1 MIYLILAMLLFSFN
15 NVLWKKNLLNISVNL
30 LMTYRSFF
38 TSILAISFLFYF
50 HDLTE
55 FSFIQIS
62 RTLTAA
68 ILGLVGLYS
77 MLTLYKKASLQWAA
91 IYNLLGIIF
100 TILYLWIF
108 KKFDIKSSFLGI
120 FIITIGFIF
129 YIYTKKKST
138 LKINLKQHLLLV
150 LMTLCFGT
158 AAILNWEN
166 LNQKIPVIFIIANQE
181 VLVFI
186 CGIVLLFL
194 QRKRRRRRSSIQ
206 LLSIFQKYFYRVLL
220 MSIVILLGLFFSF
233 LGLEITNPIIS
244 GVLFLASPLT
254 TILFSAYF
262 FKEKIKVTDWIAIGV
277 ISFGAFLVHLQT
289 T

>member
-15 NVLWKKNLLNISVNL
+15 NVLWKKNLLNISVSL

-62 RTLTAA
+62 RTLTTA
-68 ILGLVGLYS
+68 ILGLVGLFS

-100 TILYLWIF
+100 TTLYLWIF
-108 KKFDIKSSFLGI
+108 KEFDIKSYFLGI

-166 LNQKIPVIFIIANQE
+166 LNQKIPVILIIANQE

-194 QRKRRRRRSSIQ
+194 ERRKRRSSIQ

-277 ISFGAFLVHLQT
+277 ISFGAFLLHLQT

>member
-15 NVLWKKNLLNISVNL
+15 NVLWKKNLLNISVSL

-62 RTLTAA
+62 RTLTTA
-68 ILGLVGLYS
+68 ILGLVGLFS

-100 TILYLWIF
+100 TTLYLWIF
-108 KKFDIKSSFLGI
+108 KEFDIKSSFLGI

-166 LNQKIPVIFIIANQE
+166 LNQKIPVILIIANQE
-181 VLVFI
+181 ILVFI

-194 QRKRRRRRSSIQ
+194 ERRKRRSSIQ

-277 ISFGAFLVHLQT
+277 ISFGAFLLHLQT

>member
-15 NVLWKKNLLNISVNL
+15 NVLWKKNLANISVSL

-62 RTLTAA
+62 RTFTAA

-100 TILYLWIF
+100 TILYLWLF
-108 KKFDIKSSFLGI
+108 KKLDIKSSFLGI
-120 FIITIGFIF
+120 FIVTIGFIF

-150 LMTLCFGT
+150 LMTLCFGS

-166 LNQKIPVIFIIANQE
+166 LNQKIPIILIIANQE
-181 VLVFI
+181 ILVFI

-194 QRKRRRRRSSIQ
+194 ERRKRRSSIQ

-277 ISFGAFLVHLQT
+277 IAFGAFSLHLQT

>member
-15 NVLWKKNLLNISVNL
+15 NVLWKKNLLNISVSL

-62 RTLTAA
+62 RTSTTA
-68 ILGLVGLYS
+68 ILGLVGLFS

-100 TILYLWIF
+100 TTLYLWIF
-108 KKFDIKSSFLGI
+108 KNFDIKSSFLGI

-166 LNQKIPVIFIIANQE
+166 LNQKIPVILIIANQE

-194 QRKRRRRRSSIQ
+194 ERRKRRSSIQ

-277 ISFGAFLVHLQT
+277 ISFGAFLLHLQT

>member
-15 NVLWKKNLLNISVNL
+15 NVLWKKNLLNISVSL

-62 RTLTAA
+62 RTFTAA

-100 TILYLWIF
+100 TTLYLWIF
-108 KKFDIKSSFLGI
+108 KEFDIKSSFLGI

-166 LNQKIPVIFIIANQE
+166 LNQKIPVILIIANQE

-194 QRKRRRRRSSIQ
+194 ERRKRRSSIQ

-277 ISFGAFLVHLQT
+277 ISFGAFLLHLQT

>member
-15 NVLWKKNLLNISVNL
+15 NVLWKKNLLNISVSL

-50 HDLTE
+50 YDVTE
-55 FSFIQIS
+55 FSFIQIF
-62 RTLTAA
+62 RTLTTAV
-68 ILGLVGLYS
+68 LGLVGLFS

-100 TILYLWIF
+100 TTLYLWIF
-108 KKFDIKSSFLGI
+108 KNFDIKSSFLGI

-138 LKINLKQHLLLV
+138 LKINLKQHLLLI

-166 LNQKIPVIFIIANQE
+166 LNQKIPVILIIANQE
-181 VLVFI
+181 ILVFI

-194 QRKRRRRRSSIQ
+194 QRRRRNSSIQ

-262 FKEKIKVTDWIAIGV
+262 FKENIKVTDWIAIGV
-277 ISFGAFLVHLQT
+277 ISFGAFLLHLQT

>member
-1 MIYLILAMLLFSFN
+1 MIYLIIAIILFSFN
-15 NVLWKKNLLNISVNL
+15 NVLWKKNLANISVGL

-38 TSILAISFLFYF
+38 TSILAISFLFFF
-50 HDLTE
+50 HDVTE

-62 RTLTAA
+62 RTFTAA

-100 TILYLWIF
+100 TILYLWLF
-108 KKFDIKSSFLGI
+108 KKLDIKSSFLGI
-120 FIITIGFIF
+120 FIVTIGFIF

-150 LMTLCFGT
+150 LMTLCFGS

-166 LNQKIPVIFIIANQE
+166 LNQKIPIILIIANQE
-181 VLVFI
+181 ILVFI

-194 QRKRRRRRSSIQ
+194 QTRRRRSSIQ

-233 LGLEITNPIIS
+233 LGLEITNPMIS

-262 FKEKIKVTDWIAIGV
+262 FRETIKVTDWIAIGV
-277 ISFGAFLVHLQT
+277 IAFGAFLLHLQT

>member
-15 NVLWKKNLLNISVNL
+15 NVLWKKNLLNISVSL

-62 RTLTAA
+62 RTLTTA
-68 ILGLVGLYS
+68 ILGLVGLFS

-100 TILYLWIF
+100 TTLYLWIF
-108 KKFDIKSSFLGI
+108 KELDIKSSFLGI

-138 LKINLKQHLLLV
+138 LKINLKHHLLLV

-166 LNQKIPVIFIIANQE
+166 LNQKIPVILIIANQE

-194 QRKRRRRRSSIQ
+194 ERRKRRSSIQ

-277 ISFGAFLVHLQT
+277 ISFGAFLLHLQT

>member
-1 MIYLILAMLLFSFN
+1 
-15 NVLWKKNLLNISVNL
+15 
-30 LMTYRSFF
+30 
-38 TSILAISFLFYF
+38 LAISFLFYF

-62 RTLTAA
+62 RTLTTA
-68 ILGLVGLYS
+68 ILGLVGLFS

-100 TILYLWIF
+100 TTLYLWIF
-108 KKFDIKSSFLGI
+108 KEFDIKSSFLGI

-166 LNQKIPVIFIIANQE
+166 LNQKIPVILIIANQE

-194 QRKRRRRRSSIQ
+194 ERRKRRSSIQ

-277 ISFGAFLVHLQT
+277 ISFGAFLLHLQT

>member
-1 MIYLILAMLLFSFN
+1 M
-15 NVLWKKNLLNISVNL
+15 NISVSL

-62 RTLTAA
+62 RTLTTA
-68 ILGLVGLYS
+68 ILGLVGLFS

-100 TILYLWIF
+100 TTLYLWIF
-108 KKFDIKSSFLGI
+108 KEFDIKSSFLGI

-166 LNQKIPVIFIIANQE
+166 LNQKIPVILIIANQE

-194 QRKRRRRRSSIQ
+194 ERRKRRSSIQ

-277 ISFGAFLVHLQT
+277 ISFGAFLLHLQT

>member
-15 NVLWKKNLLNISVNL
+15 NVLWKKNLLNISVSL

-62 RTLTAA
+62 RTLTTA
-68 ILGLVGLYS
+68 ILGLVGLFS

-100 TILYLWIF
+100 TTLYLWIF
-108 KKFDIKSSFLGI
+108 KELDIKSSFLGI

-138 LKINLKQHLLLV
+138 LKINLKQNLLLV

-166 LNQKIPVIFIIANQE
+166 LNQKIPVILIIANQE

-194 QRKRRRRRSSIQ
+194 ERRKRRSSIQ

-277 ISFGAFLVHLQT
+277 ISFGAFLLHLQT

>member
-15 NVLWKKNLLNISVNL
+15 NVLWKKNLLNISVSL

-62 RTLTAA
+62 RTLTTA
-68 ILGLVGLYS
+68 ILGLVGLFS

-100 TILYLWIF
+100 TTLYLWIF
-108 KKFDIKSSFLGI
+108 KEFDIKSSFLGI

-166 LNQKIPVIFIIANQE
+166 LNQKIPVILIIANQE

-194 QRKRRRRRSSIQ
+194 ERRKRRSSIQ

-277 ISFGAFLVHLQT
+277 ISFGAFLLHLQT

>member
-15 NVLWKKNLLNISVNL
+15 NVLWKKNLLNISVSL

-62 RTLTAA
+62 RTSTTA
-68 ILGLVGLYS
+68 ILGLVGLFS

-100 TILYLWIF
+100 TTLYLWIF
-108 KKFDIKSSFLGI
+108 KEFDIKSSFLGI

-166 LNQKIPVIFIIANQE
+166 LNQKIPVILIIANQE

-194 QRKRRRRRSSIQ
+194 ERRKRRSSIQ

-277 ISFGAFLVHLQT
+277 IAFGAFSLHLQT

>member
-15 NVLWKKNLLNISVNL
+15 NVLWKKNLLNISVSL

-62 RTLTAA
+62 RTLTTA
-68 ILGLVGLYS
+68 ILGLVGLFS

-100 TILYLWIF
+100 TILYLWLF
-108 KKFDIKSSFLGI
+108 KKLDIKSSFLGI
-120 FIITIGFIF
+120 FIVTIGFIF

-150 LMTLCFGT
+150 LMTLCFGS

-166 LNQKIPVIFIIANQE
+166 LNQKIPIILIIANQE
-181 VLVFI
+181 ILVFI

-194 QRKRRRRRSSIQ
+194 QTRRRRSSIQ

-233 LGLEITNPIIS
+233 LGLEITNPMIS

-262 FKEKIKVTDWIAIGV
+262 FRETIKVTDWIAIGV
-277 ISFGAFLVHLQT
+277 IAFGAFLLHLQT

>member
-1 MIYLILAMLLFSFN
+1 MLLFSFN
-15 NVLWKKNLLNISVNL
+15 NVLWKKNLLNISVSL

-62 RTLTAA
+62 RTLTTA
-68 ILGLVGLYS
+68 ILGLVGLFS

-100 TILYLWIF
+100 TTLYLWIF
-108 KKFDIKSSFLGI
+108 KELDIKSSFLGI

-138 LKINLKQHLLLV
+138 LKINLKHHLLLV

-166 LNQKIPVIFIIANQE
+166 LNQKIPVILIIANQE

-194 QRKRRRRRSSIQ
+194 ERRKRRSSIQ

-277 ISFGAFLVHLQT
+277 ISFGAFLLHLQT

>member
-15 NVLWKKNLLNISVNL
+15 NVLWKKNLLNISVSL

-62 RTLTAA
+62 RTLTTA
-68 ILGLVGLYS
+68 ILGLVGLFS

-100 TILYLWIF
+100 TTLYLWIF
-108 KKFDIKSSFLGI
+108 KELDIKSSFLGI

-166 LNQKIPVIFIIANQE
+166 LNQKIPVILIIANQE

-194 QRKRRRRRSSIQ
+194 ERRKRRSSIQ

-233 LGLEITNPIIS
+233 LGLEITNPMIS

-262 FKEKIKVTDWIAIGV
+262 FRETIKVTDWIAIGV
-277 ISFGAFLVHLQT
+277 ISFGAFLLHLQT

>member
-15 NVLWKKNLLNISVNL
+15 NVLWKKNLLNISVSL

-62 RTLTAA
+62 RTLTTA
-68 ILGLVGLYS
+68 ILGLVGLFS

-100 TILYLWIF
+100 TTLYLWIF
-108 KKFDIKSSFLGI
+108 KELDIKSSFLGI

-166 LNQKIPVIFIIANQE
+166 LNQKIPVILIIANQE

-194 QRKRRRRRSSIQ
+194 ERRKRRSSIQ

-277 ISFGAFLVHLQT
+277 ISFGAFLLHLQT

>member
-15 NVLWKKNLLNISVNL
+15 NVLWKKNLLNISVSL

-62 RTLTAA
+62 RTLTTA
-68 ILGLVGLYS
+68 ILGLVGLFS

-100 TILYLWIF
+100 TTLYLWIF
-108 KKFDIKSSFLGI
+108 KEFDIKSSFLGI

-166 LNQKIPVIFIIANQE
+166 LNQKIPVILIIANQE

-194 QRKRRRRRSSIQ
+194 ERRKRRSSIQ

-262 FKEKIKVTDWIAIGV
+262 FKEKIKVTDWIAIAV
-277 ISFGAFLVHLQT
+277 IAFGAFLLHLQT

>member
-194 QRKRRRRRSSIQ
+194 QRKRRRSSIQ

>member
-1 MIYLILAMLLFSFN
+1 
-15 NVLWKKNLLNISVNL
+15 
-30 LMTYRSFF
+30 MTYRSFF

-50 HDLTE
+50 HDLSE

-62 RTLTAA
+62 RTFTAA
-68 ILGLVGLYS
+68 ILGIVGLFS
-77 MLTLYKKASLQWAA
+77 MLTLYKKTSLQWAA

-108 KKFDIKSSFLGI
+108 KKFDIKSSFLSI
-120 FIITIGFIF
+120 FIIIIGFIF
-129 YIYTKKKST
+129 YLCTNKNSS
-138 LKINLKQHLLLV
+138 LKINLKQHLLLI

-158 AAILNWEN
+158 ATILNWEN
-166 LNQKIPVIFIIANQE
+166 LNQNIPAIFIIANQE
-181 VLVFI
+181 VLVFT
-186 CGIVLLFL
+186 CGTALLFL
-194 QRKRRRRRSSIQ
+194 QKKLREPLQ
-206 LLSIFQKYFYRVLL
+206 LALTLKKYYYRVLL
-220 MSIVILLGLFFSF
+220 MSLVIFLGLLFSF

-262 FKEKIKVTDWIAIGV
+262 FKEKIKVTDWIAISV
-277 ISFGAFLVHLQT
+277 IAFGAFSLHLKT

>member
-15 NVLWKKNLLNISVNL
+15 NVLWKKNLVNISVSL

-100 TILYLWIF
+100 TILYLWLF
-108 KKFDIKSSFLGI
+108 KKLDIKSSFLGI
-120 FIITIGFIF
+120 FIVTIGFIF

-277 ISFGAFLVHLQT
+277 ISFGAFLLHLQT

>member
-15 NVLWKKNLLNISVNL
+15 NVLWKKNLLNISVSL

-62 RTLTAA
+62 RTLTTA
-68 ILGLVGLYS
+68 ILGLVGLFS

-100 TILYLWIF
+100 TTLYLWIF

-166 LNQKIPVIFIIANQE
+166 LNQKIPVILIIANQE

-194 QRKRRRRRSSIQ
+194 ERRKRRSSIQ

-277 ISFGAFLVHLQT
+277 ISFGAFLLHLQT

>member
-1 MIYLILAMLLFSFN
+1 MIYLIIAIILFSFN
-15 NVLWKKNLLNISVNL
+15 NVLWKKNLANISVSL

-62 RTLTAA
+62 RTFTAA

-100 TILYLWIF
+100 TILYLWLF
-108 KKFDIKSSFLGI
+108 KKLDIKSSFLGI
-120 FIITIGFIF
+120 FIVTIGFIF

-150 LMTLCFGT
+150 LMTLCFGS

-166 LNQKIPVIFIIANQE
+166 LNQKIPIILIIANQE
-181 VLVFI
+181 ILVFI

-194 QRKRRRRRSSIQ
+194 ERRKRRSSIQ

-233 LGLEITNPIIS
+233 LGLEITNPMIS

-262 FKEKIKVTDWIAIGV
+262 FRETIKVTDWIAIGV
-277 ISFGAFLVHLQT
+277 IAFGAFLLHLQT

>member
-1 MIYLILAMLLFSFN
+1 
-15 NVLWKKNLLNISVNL
+15 
-30 LMTYRSFF
+30 
-38 TSILAISFLFYF
+38 LAISFLFYF

-62 RTLTAA
+62 RTLTTA
-68 ILGLVGLYS
+68 ILGLVGLFS

-100 TILYLWIF
+100 TTLYLWIF
-108 KKFDIKSSFLGI
+108 KEFDIKSSFLGI

-138 LKINLKQHLLLV
+138 LKINLKHHLLLV

-166 LNQKIPVIFIIANQE
+166 LNQKIPVILIIANQE

-194 QRKRRRRRSSIQ
+194 ERRKRRSSIQ

-277 ISFGAFLVHLQT
+277 ISFGAFLLHLQT

>member
-68 ILGLVGLYS
+68 MLGLVGLYS

-150 LMTLCFGT
+150 LMTVCFGT

-194 QRKRRRRRSSIQ
+194 QRKRRRRSSIQ

-277 ISFGAFLVHLQT
+277 ISFGAFLLYLQT

>member
-1 MIYLILAMLLFSFN
+1 
-15 NVLWKKNLLNISVNL
+15 
-30 LMTYRSFF
+30 
-38 TSILAISFLFYF
+38 LAISFLFYF

-62 RTLTAA
+62 RTLTTA
-68 ILGLVGLYS
+68 ILGLVGLFS

-100 TILYLWIF
+100 TTLYLWIF
-108 KKFDIKSSFLGI
+108 KELDIKSSFLGI

-166 LNQKIPVIFIIANQE
+166 LNQKIPVILIIANQE

-194 QRKRRRRRSSIQ
+194 ERRKRRSSIQ

-277 ISFGAFLVHLQT
+277 ISFGAFLLHLQT

>member
-15 NVLWKKNLLNISVNL
+15 NVLWKKNLLNISVSL

-62 RTLTAA
+62 RTLTTA
-68 ILGLVGLYS
+68 ILGLVGLFS

-100 TILYLWIF
+100 TTLYLWIF
-108 KKFDIKSSFLGI
+108 KELDIKSSFLGI

-138 LKINLKQHLLLV
+138 LKINLKHHLLLV

-166 LNQKIPVIFIIANQE
+166 LNQKIPVILIIANQE

-186 CGIVLLFL
+186 CGTTLLFL
-194 QRKRRRRRSSIQ
+194 QKKIKKPLQ
-206 LLSIFQKYFYRVLL
+206 LTPILQVYFYRVLL

-277 ISFGAFLVHLQT
+277 ISFGAFLLHLQT